1 MDNGT
6 AAWGQVSDAASTWG
20 DPEDSGKAPGWG
32 APSPNSNK
40 PGKNG
45 KKIVD
50 IFLDDLDEVMF
61 LFF

>member
-50 IFLDDLDEVMF
+50 IYPDD
-61 LFF
+61 FF

>member
-6 AAWGQVSDAASTWG
+6 AAWGQVSDAATTWG
-20 DPEDSGKAPGWG
+20 DLEDSGKVSGWG

-45 KKIVD
+45 
-50 IFLDDLDEVMF
+50 
-61 LFF
+61 